1 MGLGHEAVEGG
12 EGPQDVPQLGVLTSD
27 SAIGLYPIQ
36 NSIIT
41 MDTTTRT
48 TAQIQVSLIQDLG
61 EYRHQTV
68 TTWVLSSDCVSGA
81 AEVRLHVNVAVH
93 TFGTTA

>member
-1 MGLGHEAVEGG
+1 MGLKQEAVEGG
-12 EGPQDVPQLGVLTSD
+12 EGPQLSQLGVLTSD

>member
-1 MGLGHEAVEGG
+1 MGLKQEAVEGG
-12 EGPQDVPQLGVLTSD
+12 EGPQLSQLGVLTSD

-48 TAQIQVSLIQDLG
+48 TAQIQVRLIQDLG